1 VLRRYINRPCL
12 IYTKRTQTHHHYSYK
27 PIVSRILENTVLWGK
42 CLKTLEDEINEHDF
56 AMWVRPL
63 EAIDDPNNFRLYA
76 PNRFVRD
83 WLNDNLL
90 EHLSKVIQHYSGEAQ
105 NIVIDLSKISSEA
118 KNDQTNE
125 FDIAMLDSE
134 PIEESDAPT
143 PFGTNVL
150 NPVFSF
156 DNHIEGKSNQIA
168 RAATKQVSE
177 NPGAAYNPLFIYGGV
192 GLGKT
197 HLMHA
202 AGNLIRKNQKSANVA
217 YVHSERFVSD
227 MVKAIGNNAMDKFK
241 NYYRSLD
248 ALLIDDIQFFAGKIQ
263 SQEEFFHTFNTLL
276 ETGSQIILT
285 SDKFPKEI
293 NNLQERLISR
303 FESGLTVRIDP
314 PELETRVAILKNK
327 ALKEKIELNDDVA
340 FLVAKK
346 IRSNVR
352 ELEGALHRLVASSRF
367 TNREID
373 LDLAKDSLQDLTLF
387 QERKISIENIQKT
400 IADFYNIRVS
410 DLKSKRRNRQIARPR
425 QVAMAL
431 AKELTTLSLP
441 DIGDAFGGRDHTTVI
456 HACKKVDEL
465 IKTDS
470 KINDD
475 YKKLQK
481 ILSV

>member
-1 VLRRYINRPCL
+1 M
-12 IYTKRTQTHHHYSYK
+12 
-27 PIVSRILENTVLWGK
+27 ENQVLWDK
-42 CLKTLEDEINEHDF
+42 CLQKLEDEIDEHDF
-56 AMWVRPL
+56 NMWIRPL
-63 EAIDDPNNFRLYA
+63 RAINDESSFRLHA
-76 PNRFVRD
+76 PNRFVKD
-83 WLNDNLL
+83 WLNDNLM
-90 EHLSKVIQHYSGEAQ
+90 EQLSGSIQHFSGEHK
-105 NIVIDLSKISSEA
+105 NIVIDLNSGEATSNQPEPVDQIESEVQVI
-118 KNDQTNE
+118 NDVMPE
-125 FDIAMLDSE
+125 
-134 PIEESDAPT
+134 T

-150 NPVFSF
+150 NPTFIF
-156 DNHIEGKSNQIA
+156 ENHIEGKSNQIA

-202 AGNLIRKNQKSANVA
+202 AGNLIRKNQKNANVA

-227 MVKAIGNNAMDKFK
+227 MVKSIGNNAMDKFK
-241 NYYRSLD
+241 SYYRSLD
-248 ALLIDDIQFFAGKIQ
+248 ALLIDDIQFFAGKNQ

-276 ETGSQIILT
+276 ESGSQIILT

-327 ALKEKIELNDDVA
+327 ARKNQVELGDDVA

-373 LDLAKDSLQDLTLF
+373 IDLAKDTLQDLTLF

-400 IADFYNIRVS
+400 IADFYGVRVS

-425 QVAMAL
+425 QIAMAL
-431 AKELTTLSLP
+431 AKELTSLSLP
-441 DIGDAFGGRDHTTVI
+441 DIGEAFGGRDHTTVI
-456 HACKKVDEL
+456 HACKKVVEL
-465 IKTDS
+465 TKTDS

-475 YKKLQK
+475 YKSLQK

>member
-1 VLRRYINRPCL
+1 M
-12 IYTKRTQTHHHYSYK
+12 
-27 PIVSRILENTVLWGK
+27 ENTLLWEK
-42 CLKTLEDEINEHDF
+42 CLQKLEDEIEERDF
-56 AMWVRPL
+56 HTWVRPL
-63 EAIDDPNNFRLYA
+63 TASNDDQDLILYA
-76 PNRFVRD
+76 PNRFVVD
-83 WLNDNLL
+83 WINENLFEVLKSSAQHFAGNDLVVAVKMT
-90 EHLSKVIQHYSGEAQ
+90 ESKRERKPKPSTSQQTSSDASDANDV
-105 NIVIDLSKISSEA
+105 SSE
-118 KNDQTNE
+118 
-125 FDIAMLDSE
+125 
-134 PIEESDAPT
+134 
-143 PFGTNVL
+143 FGTNVL
-150 NPVFSF
+150 NATFSF
-156 DNHIEGKSNQIA
+156 ENHIEGKSNQIA

-177 NPGAAYNPLFIYGGV
+177 NPGSAYNPLFIYGGV

-202 AGNLIRKNQKSANVA
+202 AGNLIKANKKNANVA

-227 MVKAIGNNAMDKFK
+227 MVKSIERNSMAKFK
-241 NYYRSLD
+241 SYYRSLD
-248 ALLIDDIQFFAGKIQ
+248 ALLIDDIQFFAGKNQ

-276 ETGSQIILT
+276 ETGAQIILT

-327 ALKEKIELNDDVA
+327 ARKNEIELSDEVA

-367 TNREID
+367 THREID
-373 LDLAKDSLQDLTLF
+373 IDLAKDTLQDLTLF

-400 IADFYNIRVS
+400 VAEFYSIRVS

-425 QVAMAL
+425 QIAMAL
-431 AKELTTLSLP
+431 AKELTSLSLP

-465 IKTDS
+465 TRTEP
-470 KINDD
+470 KINED
-475 YKKLQK
+475 YRSLSK

>member
-1 VLRRYINRPCL
+1 MQNV
-12 IYTKRTQTHHHYSYK
+12 
-27 PIVSRILENTVLWGK
+27 VLWDK
-42 CLKTLEDEINEHDF
+42 CLSKLEDEMEERDF
-56 AMWVRPL
+56 HTWVRPL
-63 EAIDDPNNFRLYA
+63 HANDSDTELVLYA
-76 PNRFVRD
+76 PNRFIKD
-83 WLNDNLL
+83 WLSDNLMTQLNLAAQHFGGDNKRVSVSL
-90 EHLSKVIQHYSGEAQ
+90 ETTALPFTQASIPS
-105 NIVIDLSKISSEA
+105 
-118 KNDQTNE
+118 
-125 FDIAMLDSE
+125 
-134 PIEESDAPT
+134 APT
-143 PFGTNVL
+143 NAKQAIPPSPFGTNVL
-150 NPVFSF
+150 NSAFTF
-156 DNHIEGKSNQIA
+156 ENHIEGKSNQIA

-177 NPGAAYNPLFIYGGV
+177 NPGTAYNPLFIYGGV

-202 AGNLIRKNQKSANVA
+202 AGNLIRQNREDAHVA

-227 MVKAIGNNAMDKFK
+227 MVKSIETNSMNKFK
-241 NYYRSLD
+241 SYYRSLD
-248 ALLIDDIQFFAGKIQ
+248 ALLIDDIQFFADKDK

-293 NNLQERLISR
+293 NNLQERLTSR

-327 ALKEKIELNDDVA
+327 ARKNKIDLSDEVA

-367 TNREID
+367 SNREID
-373 LDLAKDSLQDLTLF
+373 LDLARDTLQDLTLF

-400 IADFYNIRVS
+400 VADFFSIRVA

-425 QVAMAL
+425 QMAMAL
-431 AKELTTLSLP
+431 AKELTSMSLP

-456 HACKKVDEL
+456 HACKKIVEL
-465 IKTDS
+465 TRTDS
-470 KINDD
+470 RIKDD
-475 YKKLQK
+475 YASLQK

>member
-1 VLRRYINRPCL
+1 MQNV
-12 IYTKRTQTHHHYSYK
+12 
-27 PIVSRILENTVLWGK
+27 VLWDK
-42 CLKTLEDEINEHDF
+42 CLSKLEDEMEERDF
-56 AMWVRPL
+56 HTWVRPL
-63 EAIDDPNNFRLYA
+63 HASNSDSEFILYA
-76 PNRFVRD
+76 PNRFIKD
-83 WLNDNLL
+83 WLADNLML
-90 EHLSKVIQHYSGEAQ
+90 QLDATAQHFAGESTSVTVTLDTPAAPRPKVKASKAL
-105 NIVIDLSKISSEA
+105 N
-118 KNDQTNE
+118 TNE
-125 FDIAMLDSE
+125 EKVLPS
-134 PIEESDAPT
+134 

-150 NPVFSF
+150 NAAFTF
-156 DNHIEGKSNQIA
+156 KNHIEGKSNQIA
-168 RAATKQVSE
+168 RAATRQVSE
-177 NPGAAYNPLFIYGGV
+177 NPGSAYNPLFIYGGV

-202 AGNLIRKNQKSANVA
+202 AGNLILENSENAHVA

-227 MVKAIGNNAMDKFK
+227 MVKSIETNSMNKFK

-248 ALLIDDIQFFAGKIQ
+248 ALLIDDIQFFADKDK

-327 ALKEKIELNDDVA
+327 ARKNNVDLSDEVA

-367 TNREID
+367 SNREID
-373 LDLAKDSLQDLTLF
+373 LDLAKDTLQDLTLF

-400 IADFYNIRVS
+400 VADYFSVRVA

-425 QVAMAL
+425 QMAMAL
-431 AKELTTLSLP
+431 AKELTSMSLP

-465 IKTDS
+465 TRTDS
-470 KINDD
+470 KIKED
-475 YKKLQK
+475 YASLQK

>member
-1 VLRRYINRPCL
+1 MQNVA
-12 IYTKRTQTHHHYSYK
+12 
-27 PIVSRILENTVLWGK
+27 LWDK
-42 CLKTLEDEINEHDF
+42 CLSKLEDEMEERDF
-56 AMWVRPL
+56 HTWVRPL
-63 EAIDDPNNFRLYA
+63 RASDADPELILYA
-76 PNRFVRD
+76 PNRFIKD
-83 WLNDNLL
+83 WLQDNLIL
-90 EHLSKVIQHYSGEAQ
+90 QLNSAAQHFAGNEKSVSIALDVPIVSPSKSEVIKTPDTDVESTLSS
-105 NIVIDLSKISSEA
+105 
-118 KNDQTNE
+118 
-125 FDIAMLDSE
+125 
-134 PIEESDAPT
+134 

-150 NPVFSF
+150 NAAFTF
-156 DNHIEGKSNQIA
+156 ENHIEGKSNQIA

-177 NPGAAYNPLFIYGGV
+177 NPGDAYNPLFIYGGV

-202 AGNLIRKNQKSANVA
+202 AGNLIRQNSEDAHVA

-227 MVKAIGNNAMDKFK
+227 MVKSIETNSMNKFK

-248 ALLIDDIQFFAGKIQ
+248 ALLIDDIQFFADKDK

-293 NNLQERLISR
+293 NNLQERLTSR

-327 ALKEKIELNDDVA
+327 ARKNNVNLNDEVA

-367 TNREID
+367 SNREID
-373 LDLAKDSLQDLTLF
+373 LDLAKDTLQDLTLF

-400 IADFYNIRVS
+400 VADYFSIRVA

-425 QVAMAL
+425 QMAMAL
-431 AKELTTLSLP
+431 AKELTSMSLP

-465 IKTDS
+465 ARTDS
-470 KINDD
+470 KIKED
-475 YKKLQK
+475 YASLQK

>member
-1 VLRRYINRPCL
+1 
-12 IYTKRTQTHHHYSYK
+12 
-27 PIVSRILENTVLWGK
+27 
-42 CLKTLEDEINEHDF
+42 
-56 AMWVRPL
+56 MWVRPL
-63 EAIDDPNNFRLYA
+63 SAVDDDQALRLHA
-76 PNRFVRD
+76 PNRFIKD
-83 WLNDNLL
+83 WLDKNLL
-90 EHLSKVIQHYSGEAQ
+90 EAMDNAVQHFTGE
-105 NIVIDLSKISSEA
+105 NRPIVIELGDNPASNSAPTIDISQPS
-118 KNDQTNE
+118 QINE
-125 FDIAMLDSE
+125 VT
-134 PIEESDAPT
+134 ESTHCST

-150 NPVFSF
+150 NQTFTF

-177 NPGAAYNPLFIYGGV
+177 NPGSAYNPLFIYGGV

-202 AGNLIRKNQKSANVA
+202 AGNLIRQNNQAAKVA

-227 MVKAIGNNAMDKFK
+227 MVKAIENNSMDRFK
-241 NYYRSLD
+241 IYYRSLD
-248 ALLIDDIQFFAGKIQ
+248 ALLIDDIQFFAGKNQ

-327 ALKEKIELNDDVA
+327 ARKNLVDLNDDVA
-340 FLVAKK
+340 FFVAKK

-367 TNREID
+367 TSREIN
-373 LDLAKDSLQDLTLF
+373 LDLAKDTLQDLTQF
-387 QERKISIENIQKT
+387 QERKISIDNIQKT
-400 IADFYNIRVS
+400 VADFYGIRVS

-425 QVAMAL
+425 QIAMSL
-431 AKELTTLSLP
+431 AKELTSLSLP

-456 HACKKVDEL
+456 HACKKVVEL
-465 IKTDS
+465 CKSDS
-470 KINDD
+470 RINEE
-475 YKKLQK
+475 YERLMKM
-481 ILSV
+481 LSV

>member
-1 VLRRYINRPCL
+1 M
-12 IYTKRTQTHHHYSYK
+12 
-27 PIVSRILENTVLWGK
+27 ENTTLWDK
-42 CLKTLEDEINEHDF
+42 CLQKLEDDIAERDF
-56 AMWVRPL
+56 HTWVRPL
-63 EAIDDPNNFRLYA
+63 TASNDDKNLVLYA
-76 PNRFVRD
+76 PNRFVVD
-83 WLNDNLL
+83 WIKDNLFDAV
-90 EHLSKVIQHYSGEAQ
+90 LSTAQHFAGNDINVTIRMTESKQDNKPVPITTAQ
-105 NIVIDLSKISSEA
+105 N
-118 KNDQTNE
+118 KNSAEPLDGSNE
-125 FDIAMLDSE
+125 
-134 PIEESDAPT
+134 
-143 PFGTNVL
+143 FGTNVL
-150 NPVFSF
+150 NASF
-156 DNHIEGKSNQIA
+156 IFENHIEGKSNQIA

-177 NPGAAYNPLFIYGGV
+177 NPGMAYNPLFIYGGV

-202 AGNLIRKNQKSANVA
+202 AGNLIRQNKKNANVA

-227 MVKAIGNNAMDKFK
+227 MVKSIGSNSMEKFK
-241 NYYRSLD
+241 RYYRSLD
-248 ALLIDDIQFFAGKIQ
+248 ALLIDDIQFFAGKNQ
-263 SQEEFFHTFNTLL
+263 SQEEFFHTFNTLI
-276 ETGSQIILT
+276 ETGAQIILT

-327 ALKEKIELNDDVA
+327 AHKNQVELSDEVA

-367 TNREID
+367 TNRDID
-373 LDLAKDSLQDLTLF
+373 IDLAKDTLQDLTLF

-400 IADFYNIRVS
+400 VAEFYSIRVS
-410 DLKSKRRNRQIARPR
+410 DLKSKRRNRNIARPR

-431 AKELTTLSLP
+431 SKELTSLSLP

-465 IKTDS
+465 TKTEPR
-470 KINDD
+470 INED
-475 YKKLQK
+475 YKTLSK

>member
-1 VLRRYINRPCL
+1 MQNV
-12 IYTKRTQTHHHYSYK
+12 
-27 PIVSRILENTVLWGK
+27 VLWDK
-42 CLKTLEDEINEHDF
+42 CLSKLEDEVEERDF
-56 AMWVRPL
+56 HTWVRPL
-63 EAIDDPNNFRLYA
+63 HANNSDSKLILYA
-76 PNRFVRD
+76 PNRFIKD
-83 WLNDNLL
+83 WLVDNLMDKLDATAQHFAGEGTTVTISL
-90 EHLSKVIQHYSGEAQ
+90 E
-105 NIVIDLSKISSEA
+105 
-118 KNDQTNE
+118 
-125 FDIAMLDSE
+125 
-134 PIEESDAPT
+134 APT
-143 PFGTNVL
+143 ISTPRPSGRNKINATEPEQDSSQPSPFGTNVL
-150 NPVFSF
+150 NATFTF
-156 DNHIEGKSNQIA
+156 ENHIEGKSNQIA

-177 NPGAAYNPLFIYGGV
+177 NPGSAYNPLFIYGGV

-202 AGNLIRKNQKSANVA
+202 AGNLILENNENAHVA

-227 MVKAIGNNAMDKFK
+227 MVRSIETNSMNKFK

-248 ALLIDDIQFFAGKIQ
+248 ALLIDDIQFFADKDK

-293 NNLQERLISR
+293 NNLQERLTSR

-327 ALKEKIELNDDVA
+327 ARKNKIDLSDEVA

-352 ELEGALHRLVASSRF
+352 ELEGALHRLVASARF
-367 TNREID
+367 SNRAID
-373 LDLAKDSLQDLTLF
+373 LDLAKDTLQDLTLF

-400 IADFYNIRVS
+400 VADYFNVRVA

-425 QVAMAL
+425 QIGMAL
-431 AKELTTLSLP
+431 AKELTSMSLP

-456 HACKKVDEL
+456 HACKKVVEL
-465 IKTDS
+465 TRTDS
-470 KINDD
+470 KINED
-475 YKKLQK
+475 YASLQK

>member
-1 VLRRYINRPCL
+1 LDN
-12 IYTKRTQTHHHYSYK
+12 Q
-27 PIVSRILENTVLWGK
+27 VLWEK
-42 CLKTLEDEINEHDF
+42 CLKKLEDEVDQHDF
-56 AMWVRPL
+56 NMWVRPL
-63 EAIDDPNNFRLYA
+63 SAVNHDSSFKLHA
-76 PNRFVRD
+76 PNRFIKD
-83 WLNDNLL
+83 WLTDNLL
-90 EHLSKVIQHYSGEAQ
+90 GQLAATIRHFTGADKTILIALDNTGE
-105 NIVIDLSKISSEA
+105 
-118 KNDQTNE
+118 TT
-125 FDIAMLDSE
+125 LD
-134 PIEESDAPT
+134 PVGMRVVKQDGRAVT

-150 NPVFSF
+150 NSVFTF
-156 DNHIEGKSNQIA
+156 ENHIEGKSNQIA
-168 RAATKQVSE
+168 RAATRQVSE
-177 NPGAAYNPLFIYGGV
+177 NPGTAYNPLFIYGGV

-202 AGNLIRKNQKSANVA
+202 AGNLIKKNQPDARVA

-227 MVKAIGNNAMDKFK
+227 MVKSISSNTMDNFK
-241 NYYRSLD
+241 QYYRSLD
-248 ALLIDDIQFFAGKIQ
+248 ALLIDDIQFFAGKNQ

-293 NNLQERLISR
+293 INLQERLISR

-327 ALKEKIELNDDVA
+327 ARKSQIDLSDEVA

-373 LDLAKDSLQDLTLF
+373 IALAKDTLQDLTLF

-400 IADFYNIRVS
+400 VADFYSIRVS
-410 DLKSKRRNRQIARPR
+410 DFKSKRRTRQIARPR
-425 QVAMAL
+425 QIAMSL
-431 AKELTTLSLP
+431 AKELTSLSLP
-441 DIGDAFGGRDHTTVI
+441 VIGEAFGGRDHTTVI
-456 HACKKVDEL
+456 HACKKVVEL
-465 IKTDS
+465 TKTDS
-470 KINDD
+470 RINEE
-475 YKKLQK
+475 YNSLLK

>member
-1 VLRRYINRPCL
+1 MQNV
-12 IYTKRTQTHHHYSYK
+12 
-27 PIVSRILENTVLWGK
+27 VLWDK
-42 CLKTLEDEINEHDF
+42 CLSKLEDEMEERDF
-56 AMWVRPL
+56 HTWVRPL
-63 EAIDDPNNFRLYA
+63 RANDSDASLVLYA
-76 PNRFVRD
+76 PNRFIKD
-83 WLNDNLL
+83 WLSDNLL
-90 EHLSKVIQHYSGEAQ
+90 DQLKSTVQHFAGESASVI
-105 NIVIDLSKISSEA
+105 IS
-118 KNDQTNE
+118 
-125 FDIAMLDSE
+125 L
-134 PIEESDAPT
+134 DAPEQAKSPKPSPSLT
-143 PFGTNVL
+143 DNAAPDDEPSPKSSPFGTNVL
-150 NPVFSF
+150 NTTFTF
-156 DNHIEGKSNQIA
+156 ENHIEGKSNQIA

-177 NPGAAYNPLFIYGGV
+177 NPGSAYNPLFIYGGV

-202 AGNLIRKNQKSANVA
+202 AGNLIHQNRENAHVA

-227 MVKAIGNNAMDKFK
+227 MVKSIETNSMNKFK

-248 ALLIDDIQFFAGKIQ
+248 ALLIDDIQFFADKDK

-327 ALKEKIELNDDVA
+327 ARKNKVDLNDDVA

-367 TNREID
+367 SNREID
-373 LDLAKDSLQDLTLF
+373 LDLAKDTLQDLTLF

-400 IADFYNIRVS
+400 VADFFSIRVA

-425 QVAMAL
+425 QIAMAL
-431 AKELTTLSLP
+431 AKELTSMSLP

-465 IKTDS
+465 TRTDS
-470 KINDD
+470 KIKED
-475 YKKLQK
+475 YASLQK

>member
-1 VLRRYINRPCL
+1 MQNV
-12 IYTKRTQTHHHYSYK
+12 
-27 PIVSRILENTVLWGK
+27 VLWDK
-42 CLKTLEDEINEHDF
+42 CLSKLEDEVEERDF
-56 AMWVRPL
+56 HTWVRPL
-63 EAIDDPNNFRLYA
+63 HANNSDSVLILYA
-76 PNRFVRD
+76 PNRFIKD
-83 WLNDNLL
+83 WLVDNLMDKLDATVQHFAGEGAKVTISL
-90 EHLSKVIQHYSGEAQ
+90 E
-105 NIVIDLSKISSEA
+105 
-118 KNDQTNE
+118 
-125 FDIAMLDSE
+125 
-134 PIEESDAPT
+134 APT
-143 PFGTNVL
+143 THAPRVSRHDKADKAAEFEQEASHPSPFGTNVL
-150 NPVFSF
+150 NATFTF
-156 DNHIEGKSNQIA
+156 ENHIEGKSNQIA

-177 NPGAAYNPLFIYGGV
+177 NPGSAYNPLFIYGGV

-202 AGNLIRKNQKSANVA
+202 AGNLILENNENAHVA

-227 MVKAIGNNAMDKFK
+227 MVKSIETNSMNKFK

-248 ALLIDDIQFFAGKIQ
+248 ALLIDDIQFFADKDK

-293 NNLQERLISR
+293 NNLQERLTSR

-327 ALKEKIELNDDVA
+327 ARKNKVDLSDEVA

-352 ELEGALHRLVASSRF
+352 ELEGALHRLVASARF
-367 TNREID
+367 SNREID
-373 LDLAKDSLQDLTLF
+373 LDLAKDTLQDLTLF
-387 QERKISIENIQKT
+387 QERKISIDNIKKT
-400 IADFYNIRVS
+400 VADYFNIRVA

-425 QVAMAL
+425 QIAMAL
-431 AKELTTLSLP
+431 AKELTSMSLP

-465 IKTDS
+465 TRTDS
-470 KINDD
+470 KIKED
-475 YKKLQK
+475 YASLQK

>member
-1 VLRRYINRPCL
+1 MDN
-12 IYTKRTQTHHHYSYK
+12 KA
-27 PIVSRILENTVLWGK
+27 LWDK
-42 CLKTLEDEINEHDF
+42 CLQKLEDEIDPHDF
-56 AMWVRPL
+56 NMWVRPL
-63 EAIDDPNNFRLYA
+63 SAVNDDSAFRLHA
-76 PNRFVRD
+76 PNRFIKD
-83 WLNDNLL
+83 WLHDNLQEQLVSTIKHFAGNNVKTLIELDNSGQTTL
-90 EHLSKVIQHYSGEAQ
+90 EQGAQ
-105 NIVIDLSKISSEA
+105 ATVKKEQSS
-118 KNDQTNE
+118 
-125 FDIAMLDSE
+125 
-134 PIEESDAPT
+134 PT

-150 NPVFSF
+150 NSVFTF

-177 NPGAAYNPLFIYGGV
+177 NPGQAYNPLFIYGGV

-202 AGNLIRKNQKSANVA
+202 AGNLIHQNQKNAKVA

-227 MVKAIGNNAMDKFK
+227 MVKSIENNAMNKFK

-248 ALLIDDIQFFAGKIQ
+248 ALLIDDIQFFAGKNQ

-276 ETGSQIILT
+276 ESGSQIILT

-327 ALKEKIELNDDVA
+327 ARKNKIDLDDEVA

-367 TNREID
+367 THREID
-373 LDLAKDSLQDLTLF
+373 LDLAKDTLQDLTLF

-400 IADFYNIRVS
+400 VAEFYSIRVS

-425 QVAMAL
+425 QVAMSL
-431 AKELTTLSLP
+431 AKELTSMSLP

-456 HACKKVDEL
+456 HACKKVAEL
-465 IKTDS
+465 IRIDS
-470 KINDD
+470 RINED
-475 YKKLQK
+475 YNSLMK

>member
-1 VLRRYINRPCL
+1 MQNV
-12 IYTKRTQTHHHYSYK
+12 
-27 PIVSRILENTVLWGK
+27 VLWDK
-42 CLKTLEDEINEHDF
+42 CLSKLEDEMEERDF
-56 AMWVRPL
+56 HTWVRPL
-63 EAIDDPNNFRLYA
+63 RANDTDLDFILYA
-76 PNRFVRD
+76 PNRFIKD
-83 WLNDNLL
+83 WLLDNLMSQL
-90 EHLSKVIQHYSGEAQ
+90 EATVQHFVGEGKT
-105 NIVIDLSKISSEA
+105 ITITL
-118 KNDQTNE
+118 
-125 FDIAMLDSE
+125 
-134 PIEESDAPT
+134 DAPT
-143 PFGTNVL
+143 IATPQSKTTKQDASEQASTLSSPFGTNVL
-150 NPVFSF
+150 NAAFTF
-156 DNHIEGKSNQIA
+156 ENHIEGKSNQIA

-177 NPGAAYNPLFIYGGV
+177 NPGSAYNPLFIYGGV

-202 AGNLIRKNQKSANVA
+202 AGNLIRQNRENAHVA

-227 MVKAIGNNAMDKFK
+227 MVKSIETNSMNKFK
-241 NYYRSLD
+241 SYYRSLD
-248 ALLIDDIQFFAGKIQ
+248 ALLIDDIQFFADKDK

-327 ALKEKIELNDDVA
+327 ARKNKVDLNDDVA

-367 TNREID
+367 SNREID
-373 LDLAKDSLQDLTLF
+373 LDLAKDTLQDLTLF

-400 IADFYNIRVS
+400 VADYFNIRVA

-425 QVAMAL
+425 QIAMAL
-431 AKELTTLSLP
+431 AKELTSMSLP

-465 IKTDS
+465 TRTDS
-470 KINDD
+470 KIKED
-475 YKKLQK
+475 YASLQK

>member
-1 VLRRYINRPCL
+1 MDNL
-12 IYTKRTQTHHHYSYK
+12 I
-27 PIVSRILENTVLWGK
+27 LWDK
-42 CLKTLEDEINEHDF
+42 CLQKLEDDLAEHEF
-56 AMWVRPL
+56 NMWVRPL
-63 EAIDDPNNFRLYA
+63 KAVSDANSFRLHA
-76 PNRFVRD
+76 PNRFIKD
-83 WLNDNLL
+83 WLDDNLL
-90 EHLSKVIQHYSGEAQ
+90 DTLVETINFISGEKP
-105 NIVIDLSKISSEA
+105 NIVIDLDSAKSVNPEKTTSEEFEPA
-118 KNDQTNE
+118 QT
-125 FDIAMLDSE
+125 S
-134 PIEESDAPT
+134 
-143 PFGTNVL
+143 PFGTNIL
-150 NPVFSF
+150 NTAFTF

-177 NPGAAYNPLFIYGGV
+177 NPGISYNPLFIYGGV

-202 AGNLIRKNQKSANVA
+202 AGNLVKQNKPNATVA

-227 MVKAIGNNAMDKFK
+227 MVKSIGNNAMDKFK
-241 NYYRSLD
+241 SYYRSLD
-248 ALLIDDIQFFAGKIQ
+248 ALLIDDIQFFAGKNQ

-276 ETGSQIILT
+276 ESNSQIILT

-327 ALKEKIELNDDVA
+327 ANKSKINLNDDVA
-340 FLVAKK
+340 FFVAKK

-367 TNREID
+367 SHREID
-373 LDLAKDSLQDLTLF
+373 LDLAKDTLQDLTMF

-400 IADFYNIRVS
+400 VADFYSIRVA
-410 DLKSKRRNRQIARPR
+410 DLKSKRRTRQIARPR
-425 QVAMAL
+425 QTAMAL
-431 AKELTTLSLP
+431 AKELTSLSLP

-470 KINDD
+470 KINED
-475 YKKLQK
+475 YNSLLK

>member
-1 VLRRYINRPCL
+1 MQNV
-12 IYTKRTQTHHHYSYK
+12 
-27 PIVSRILENTVLWGK
+27 VLWDK
-42 CLKTLEDEINEHDF
+42 CLSKLEDQMEEREFHT
-56 AMWVRPL
+56 WVRPL
-63 EAIDDPNNFRLYA
+63 RADDCDNELILYA
-76 PNRFVRD
+76 PNRFIKD
-83 WLNDNLL
+83 WLDDNLL
-90 EHLSKVIQHYSGEAQ
+90 DQLNNTAKHFTGEDKHIL
-105 NIVIDLSKISSEA
+105 IVLDAPKAPVA
-118 KNDQTNE
+118 KKTV
-125 FDIAMLDSE
+125 
-134 PIEESDAPT
+134 ESDAIELINDESSAIT

-150 NPVFSF
+150 NTVFTF
-156 DNHIEGKSNQIA
+156 ENHIEGKSNQIA

-177 NPGAAYNPLFIYGGV
+177 NPGTAYNPLFIYGGV

-202 AGNLIRKNQKSANVA
+202 AGNLIKQNSENAHVA

-227 MVKAIGNNAMDKFK
+227 MVKSIETNTMNKFK

-248 ALLIDDIQFFAGKIQ
+248 ALLIDDIQFFADKDK

-276 ETGSQIILT
+276 ETGAQIILT

-293 NNLQERLISR
+293 NNLQERLTSR

-327 ALKEKIELNDDVA
+327 ARKNKIDLADDVA
-340 FLVAKK
+340 FMVAKK

-367 TNREID
+367 SNREID
-373 LDLAKDSLQDLTLF
+373 IDLAKDTLQDLTLF

-400 IADFYNIRVS
+400 VTDFYGIRVS

-425 QVAMAL
+425 QIAMAL
-431 AKELTTLSLP
+431 AKELTSMSLP

-465 IKTDS
+465 TRTDS
-470 KINDD
+470 KIKED
-475 YKKLQK
+475 YASLQK

>member
-1 VLRRYINRPCL
+1 MENKVLWDKCL
-12 IYTKRTQTHHHYSYK
+12 EK
-27 PIVSRILENTVLWGK
+27 LEN
-42 CLKTLEDEINEHDF
+42 EIDAHDF
-56 AMWVRPL
+56 NMWVRPL
-63 EAIDDPNNFRLYA
+63 TAIDDDSVLRLHV
-76 PNRFVRD
+76 PNRFIKD
-83 WLNDNLL
+83 WLMDNLL
-90 EHLSKVIQHYSGEAQ
+90 EQLNGAIEHFGGDKTSLVIELDNSGQTSLTPDSGANEDSDIHQ
-105 NIVIDLSKISSEA
+105 VNGSL
-118 KNDQTNE
+118 DQTNG
-125 FDIAMLDSE
+125 
-134 PIEESDAPT
+134 T

-150 NPVFSF
+150 NNTFTF
-156 DNHIEGKSNQIA
+156 KNHIEGKSNQIA

-177 NPGAAYNPLFIYGGV
+177 NPGSAYNPLFIYGGV

-202 AGNLIRKNQKSANVA
+202 AGNLIIQNRENARVA

-227 MVKAIGNNAMDKFK
+227 MVKSIANNAMDNFK
-241 NYYRSLD
+241 SYYRSLD
-248 ALLIDDIQFFAGKIQ
+248 ALLIDDIQFFAGKNQ

-327 ALKEKIELNDDVA
+327 AHKNNVDLNDEVA

-367 TNREID
+367 THRPID
-373 LDLAKDSLQDLTLF
+373 LDLAKDTLQDLTLF

-400 IADFYNIRVS
+400 VAEFYGIRVS

-431 AKELTTLSLP
+431 AKELTSMSLP
-441 DIGDAFGGRDHTTVI
+441 DIGDNFGGRDHTTVI

-465 IKTDS
+465 TKTDS
-470 KINDD
+470 RINED
-475 YKKLQK
+475 YNTLQK

>member
-1 VLRRYINRPCL
+1 MQNV
-12 IYTKRTQTHHHYSYK
+12 
-27 PIVSRILENTVLWGK
+27 VLWDK
-42 CLKTLEDEINEHDF
+42 CLSKLEDEVEERDF
-56 AMWVRPL
+56 HTWVRPL
-63 EAIDDPNNFRLYA
+63 HANNSDSELILYA
-76 PNRFVRD
+76 PSRFIKD
-83 WLNDNLL
+83 WLVDNLMDKLDATAQHFAGEGVKVTISL
-90 EHLSKVIQHYSGEAQ
+90 EAPAIQAPQRSSRNKATEYEQEAS
-105 NIVIDLSKISSEA
+105 LPS
-118 KNDQTNE
+118 
-125 FDIAMLDSE
+125 
-134 PIEESDAPT
+134 

-150 NPVFSF
+150 NATFTF
-156 DNHIEGKSNQIA
+156 ENHIEGKSNQIA

-177 NPGAAYNPLFIYGGV
+177 NPGSAYNPLFIYGGV

-202 AGNLIRKNQKSANVA
+202 AGNLILENNENAHVA

-227 MVKAIGNNAMDKFK
+227 MVKSIETNSMNKFK

-248 ALLIDDIQFFAGKIQ
+248 ALLIDDIQFFADKDK

-293 NNLQERLISR
+293 NNLQERLTSR

-327 ALKEKIELNDDVA
+327 ARKNKVDLSDEVA
-340 FLVAKK
+340 FFVAKK

-352 ELEGALHRLVASSRF
+352 ELEGALHRLVASARF
-367 TNREID
+367 SNREID
-373 LDLAKDSLQDLTLF
+373 LDLAKDTLQDLTLF
-387 QERKISIENIQKT
+387 QERKISIENIKKT
-400 IADFYNIRVS
+400 VADYFNIRVA

-425 QVAMAL
+425 QIAMAL
-431 AKELTTLSLP
+431 AKELTSMSLP

-465 IKTDS
+465 TRTDS
-470 KINDD
+470 KIKED
-475 YKKLQK
+475 YASLLK

>member
-1 VLRRYINRPCL
+1 MQNV
-12 IYTKRTQTHHHYSYK
+12 
-27 PIVSRILENTVLWGK
+27 ILWDK
-42 CLKTLEDEINEHDF
+42 CLSKLEDEVEERDF
-56 AMWVRPL
+56 HTWVRPL
-63 EAIDDPNNFRLYA
+63 HANNSDSELILYA
-76 PNRFVRD
+76 PNRFIKD
-83 WLNDNLL
+83 WLMDNLMEKLGVTVEHFAGDGATVTVTL
-90 EHLSKVIQHYSGEAQ
+90 EAPVQLSQQANSRSVNERSASIEPE
-105 NIVIDLSKISSEA
+105 ISKPS
-118 KNDQTNE
+118 
-125 FDIAMLDSE
+125 
-134 PIEESDAPT
+134 

-150 NPVFSF
+150 NATFTF
-156 DNHIEGKSNQIA
+156 ENHIEGKSNQIA

-177 NPGAAYNPLFIYGGV
+177 NPGSAYNPLFIYGGV

-202 AGNLIRKNQKSANVA
+202 AGNLILQNRASAHVA

-227 MVKAIGNNAMDKFK
+227 MVKSIETNSMNKFK

-248 ALLIDDIQFFAGKIQ
+248 ALLIDDIQFFADKEK

-293 NNLQERLISR
+293 NNLQERLTSR

-327 ALKEKIELNDDVA
+327 ARKNKVDLSDEVA
-340 FLVAKK
+340 FLVAKT

-367 TNREID
+367 SNRPID
-373 LDLAKDSLQDLTLF
+373 LDLAKDTLQDLTLF

-400 IADFYNIRVS
+400 VADYFSIRVA

-425 QVAMAL
+425 QMAMAL
-431 AKELTTLSLP
+431 AKELTSMSLP

-456 HACKKVDEL
+456 HGCKKINEL
-465 IKTDS
+465 TRTDS
-470 KINDD
+470 RIKDD
-475 YKKLQK
+475 YASLQK